1 MSLTAEQQTK
11 LERAQ
16 KIVGR
21 TFENTQYLLSA
32 ITHPVSYTHLD
43 VYKRQVLTLLGKMEA
58 EDADTCTILAG
69 EGYSDEDLVAL
80 VAKIEEAYDE
90 LEVDAQ
96 RGEQPL
102 YPIVFSVE

>member
-1 MSLTAEQQTK
+1 M
-11 LERAQ
+11 
-16 KIVGR
+16 
-21 TFENTQYLLSA
+21 
-32 ITHPVSYTHLD
+32 
-43 VYKRQVLTLLGKMEA
+43 
-58 EDADTCTILAG
+58 AG
-69 EGYSDEDLVAL
+69 EGYSDEDLEAL